1 MAQKNPNILNI
12 LKLRHGIKVLEQ
24 INAMAC
30 KTRHYGS
37 INPDRDR
44 DIHNIFT
51 MCRNIEYELELE

>member
-30 KTRHYGS
+30 KTRHYGIS
-37 INPDRDR
+37 IVLKTDLNGTSAYK
-44 DIHNIFT
+44 IKHFKTHIV
-51 MCRNIEYELELE
+51 